1 MNGRLVATH
10 SPGGNP
16 RELGRQRRER
26 RRTTAVVAAI
36 VFILLFAAYL
46 SYLTFGNNPAPQDIL
61 LLFGYMV
68 ILVFVT
74 RIMGSVLDYVW
85 QRETRAVDGAI
96 ASEKISALLQN
107 LPADHVVLHDL
118 DTGRNVIDHLIF
130 RKDGAIFLIETQPH
144 SGIITEQFGELLR
157 DGRPFEQ
164 NILRHTNNNV
174 YWLQQFLKARLG
186 SKLWINS
193 AIVFP
198 EASIE
203 IRGKV
208 KGVQIISAVSLKRW
222 MWRSG
227 GNPYIAAM
235 VWPHIKRVE
244 KELIEQSEKNLLI

>member
-1 MNGRLVATH
+1 M
-10 SPGGNP
+10 
-16 RELGRQRRER
+16 
-26 RRTTAVVAAI
+26 VAAI